1 MDETLLLPGYRF
13 IPNDKE
19 LYVDY
24 LYPKI
29 TGQLSPVL
37 QRIVPDCDLYG
48 TEEPWMVWKRF
59 GGDELGGLGD
69 LYFFTKLKK
78 TNPRSSRVER
88 SVGKGTWHGENTG
101 VPLLLEE
108 IGQAGMKRRFC
119 YRSKTLSKQQQEG
132 HFIMHEYSFPN
143 IKSNLVLCSLRKK
156 DAFSVSSPGSKKRKL
171 DEGVENSLVMEE
183 RMEDSSKKRKLDEE
197 GVIVDSSI
205 INEPMGF
212 NMCLSMD
219 ELMGYPQS
227 SNGDDEYLDFHNWL
241 AAAESAVHEQ
251 ETEQSSIEDDAWG

>member
-108 IGQAGMKRRFC
+108 IGQTGMKRRFC

-171 DEGVENSLVMEE
+171 EKGLKIVWLWRRGWKIHPRRENLM
-183 RMEDSSKKRKLDEE
+183 KKGLLL
-197 GVIVDSSI
+197 IVL
-205 INEPMGF
+205 
-212 NMCLSMD
+212 LSMNQWD
-219 ELMGYPQS
+219 LICVYPWT
-227 SNGDDEYLDFHNWL
+227 N
-241 AAAESAVHEQ
+241 
-251 ETEQSSIEDDAWG
+251 